1 MAAYIARHE
10 THIAHIAARGH
21 LIAAGVP
28 AGRVLSVPEI
38 LGHSHLQGRKFITTF
53 EHPDGN
59 QNIARGGFQF
69 PDDPVRPENPAPK
82 LSQDTERWLREL
94 GHGSEEIAEL
104 RSKGVI

>member
-1 MAAYIARHE
+1 M
-10 THIAHIAARGH
+10 
-21 LIAAGVP
+21 IAAGVP

-38 LGHSHLQGRKFITTF
+38 LGHSHLQERNFVTTF
-53 EHPDGN
+53 QHPDGA

-69 PDDPVRPENPAPK
+69 ADEPVRPERPAPK
-82 LSQDTERWLREL
+82 LSQDTDRWLREL